1 LRHSGSGGKDVGREK
16 RRKKEIAR
24 RDSREEEAVV
34 QVRQRFVVRRSESEC
49 AYAYYD
55 SSSNTRM

>member
-1 LRHSGSGGKDVGREK
+1 LRHSRSGRKDVGREK
-16 RRKKEIAR
+16 RRKKERAR
-24 RDSREEEAVV
+24 RDSREEAVV
-34 QVRQRFVVRRSESEC
+34 QVWQRLVGRRSESEC